1 MSKAMRERRLMAPP
15 VGVLTIALLLVVAL
29 AGSRFGQTRA
39 QDATPAAGSGDCVAA
54 AADASMDEGTP
65 EVAPA
70 ATPVDA
76 TAADAAVAAANA
88 YVECVNASGD
98 AELQIS
104 DLNADAESVATYD
117 DGHTSISVTY
127 MLGEY
132 QYVAATWYL
141 VEADGGLKVAEED
154 LGGLAPE
161 GDTVIKSASVP
172 ADATSV
178 AFGQGGN
185 VTESEV
191 ITIHIINVT
200 GTEVAHYDLYAI
212 PAVEGAATPVAGEEM
227 ATPTSDEAMASGEL
241 VGSLMVPAGG
251 EEDMH
256 LIGLSAGTYALV
268 NADVPGSVATL
279 TVASL
284 DI

>member
-39 QDATPAAGSGDCVAA
+39 QDASPVAGSDCVSAS
-54 AADASMDEGTP
+54 ADAASMDEGTP
-65 EVAPA
+65 EAAPA

-76 TAADAAVAAANA
+76 TGAEAAIAAANA
-88 YVECVNASGD
+88 YVECYNASG

-104 DLNADAESVATYD
+104 DLTTDAESAATYD
-117 DGHTSISVTY
+117 DGHTSIGVTY

-132 QYVAATWYL
+132 QYVAATWFFHT
-141 VEADGGLKVAEED
+141 DGTDLMFAEED
-154 LGGLAPE
+154 LGGIAPE
-161 GDTVIKSASVP
+161 GDTVIKSASV
-172 ADATSV
+172 ADGATSV
-178 AFGQGGN
+178 SFGQGGN

-200 GTEVAHYDLYAI
+200 GTEAAHYDLYAI
-212 PAVEGAATPVAGEEM
+212 PAAEGAATPVAGEEM

-241 VGSLMVPAGG
+241 VGSLVVPAGG
-251 EEDMH
+251 EEDMY
-256 LIGLSAGTYALV
+256 LIGLPVGTYALV
-268 NADVPGSVATL
+268 DANVAGSVATL

-284 DI
+284 GI